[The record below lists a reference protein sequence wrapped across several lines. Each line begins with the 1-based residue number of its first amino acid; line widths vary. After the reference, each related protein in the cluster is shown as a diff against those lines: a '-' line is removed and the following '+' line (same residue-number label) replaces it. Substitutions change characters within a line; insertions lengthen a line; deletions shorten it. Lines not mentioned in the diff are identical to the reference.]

1 MFERKICIVT
11 GAAQGIG
18 KAIVER
24 FTSSGAEL
32 VYAIDM
38 NSTALN
44 SAYESVEN
52 VKPITMN
59 ICDRDAI
66 ASFIEQVKRDNGKVD
81 VLVNNAG
88 ITRDALIDKMT
99 EDEWDAVINVNLK
112 GVFNLTQAVAP
123 IMIENN
129 SGSIVTMSSV
139 VGTDGNIG
147 QTNYAASKGGVIAMT
162 KSWAKEFAR
171 KGAQVRAN
179 CVAPGFVA
187 TPMTENLPEKVL
199 EMMKAKT
206 PLARMGTPEDIA
218 NGVEFLASDK
228 SSFITGQVLKIDG
241 GLVL

>member
-1 MFERKICIVT
+1 MFENKICLVT

-24 FTSSGAEL
+24 FTSQNAQM

-38 NSTALN
+38 NEQALVTAFEGLD
-44 SAYESVEN
+44 N
-52 VKPITMN
+52 VRPVVMN
-59 ICDRDAI
+59 ICDREAVSALTEKI
-66 ASFIEQVKRDNGKVD
+66 QSQFGRVD

-88 ITRDALIDKMT
+88 ITRDALIEKMT

-112 GVFNLTQAVAP
+112 GVFNLTQAIAP
-123 IMIENN
+123 MMMENN

-147 QTNYAASKGGVIAMT
+147 QSNYAATKGGVIAMT
-162 KSWAKEFAR
+162 KGWAKEFAR

-199 EMMKAKT
+199 DLMKAKT
-206 PLARMGTPEDIA
+206 PLGRMGTPEDIT

>member
-24 FTSSGAEL
+24 FAGSGAEL

-38 NSTALN
+38 NSDALN

-52 VKPITMN
+52 VKPIAMN
-59 ICDRDAI
+59 ICDRNAI
-66 ASFIEQVKRDNGKVD
+66 TSFVEQVKRDNGKVD

>member
-1 MFERKICIVT
+1 MFENKVCIVT

-24 FTSSGAEL
+24 FASQGAL
-32 VYAIDM
+32 MVYALDM
-38 NSTALN
+38 NEQALSTA
-44 SAYESVEN
+44 YEGVNNVTSV
-52 VKPITMN
+52 VMN
-59 ICDRDAI
+59 ICDRQAI
-66 ASFIEQVKRDNGKVD
+66 SELVEQVQADYSRVD

-88 ITRDALIDKMT
+88 ITRDALIEKMT

-112 GVFNLTQAVAP
+112 GVFNLTQAIAP
-123 IMIENN
+123 IMMENN
-129 SGSIVTMSSV
+129 AGSIVTMSSV

-147 QTNYAASKGGVIAMT
+147 QSNYAATKGGVIAMT
-162 KSWAKEFAR
+162 KGWAKEFSR

-199 EMMKAKT
+199 DLMRAKT
-206 PLARMGTPEDIA
+206 PLGRMGTPEDIT

-228 SSFITGQVLKIDG
+228 ASFITGQVLKIDG

>member
-1 MFERKICIVT
+1 MFDNKICIVT

-18 KAIVER
+18 RAITER
-24 FTSSGAEL
+24 FSQNGAKC
-32 VYAIDM
+32 VYALDM
-38 NSTALN
+38 NAQGLSEAFN
-44 SAYESVEN
+44 HCDNVEP
-52 VKPITMN
+52 VVLN
-59 ICDRDAI
+59 ICDRQAI
-66 ASFIEQVKRDNGKVD
+66 AAFIAQVKERHSRVD
-81 VLVNNAG
+81 VLINNAG
-88 ITRDALIDKMT
+88 VTRDALIENMT
-99 EDEWDAVINVNLK
+99 EQEWDFVIDVNLK

-123 IMIENN
+123 LMIENN
-129 SGSIVTMSSV
+129 YGSIVTMSSV

-179 CVAPGFVA
+179 CVAPGFIQ

-199 EMMKAKT
+199 DLMKQKT
-206 PLARMGTPEDIA
+206 PLGRMGTTEDIT